1 MEFIKKVGEAIFIW
15 PLVFLYKK
23 GPKIFLFW
31 EGIRDESICYE
42 LTKVD
47 TSFWLSNDETIIAC
61 SELIERKS
69 TAFIIAV
76 YLIFFLYL
84 IYTICSLLIYKHFFI
99 SQFTALIMDRIDN
112 LDIHVNTSRIMKNQH
127 VDESEVEI
135 EPVIYKYSKEEY

>member
-1 MEFIKKVGEAIFIW
+1 MDIVKKVSGAIFTW
-15 PLVFLYKK
+15 PLVFLYKN

-47 TSFWLSNDETIIAC
+47 SSFWLSNNETIIAC

-76 YLIFFLYL
+76 YLILFLYL
-84 IYTICSLLIYKHFFI
+84 IYTIGSLLIYKYFFV
-99 SQFTALIMDRIDN
+99 SHFTAVIMDRIDN
-112 LDIHVNTSRIMKNQH
+112 LDIRVNTSKRYKDSYICDKLN
-127 VDESEVEI
+127 
-135 EPVIYKYSKEEY
+135 EPVISEYPDDEY